1 MNFLELAKAR
11 YSVRR
16 FADTPV
22 EPEKLQKILEA
33 GQLAPTA
40 VNAQPQRI
48 YVLKSEEALA
58 KVRGV
63 TRNAYQSPIVLMVC
77 YDKNISW
84 KGTHVKE
91 PNYDVGEMDACI
103 VTTHMM
109 LEAQELGL
117 STLWARGYCSQDLID
132 AFDLPENIVPVCLLD
147 LGYPAENS
155 QPGPWHTQRRLLDE
169 TVTEL

>member
-1 MNFLELAKAR
+1 MDFLTLAKAR

-22 EPEKLQKILEA
+22 EPEKLEKILEA
-33 GQLAPTA
+33 GRLAPTA
-40 VNAQPQRI
+40 VNEQPQRI
-48 YVLKSEEALA
+48 YILKSEEALR

-63 TRNAYQSPIVLMVC
+63 TSNAYNVPMVLMVC
-77 YDKNISW
+77 YDKNASW
-84 KGTHVKE
+84 KGTKVGE
-91 PNYDVGEMDACI
+91 PDYDAGEMDACI

-117 STLWARGYCSQDLID
+117 GTLWARGFCAQDLSD
-132 AFDLPENIVPVCLLD
+132 AFHLPEHIVPVCLLD
-147 LGYPAENS
+147 LGYPAKDG
-155 QPGPWHTQRRLLDE
+155 QPGPWHTQRKPLEE